1 MVDQEAVVL
10 SSEVLMYDSY
20 WMTSCFFV
28 LDGILAMVEARQE
41 EWLVNSM
48 KGM

>member
-1 MVDQEAVVL
+1 MDREAMML
-10 SSEVLMYDSY
+10 SWEVLMYDNY
-20 WMTSCFFV
+20 WTTSCSFV

-48 KGM
+48 NRT